1 MSRKPASWVD
11 VPLTALAPLAWG
23 TTYWVTTELL
33 PPDRPLTA
41 ALLRVLPVGL
51 ILLAFFRRLPTGRWL
66 WRMMVL
72 GALNIGVFQ
81 ALLFVAAYRLPGG
94 VAATL
99 GAVQPLLVMLL
110 AWPVLAMK
118 PGPRG
123 LIAGAAGLVG
133 VALLVLTP
141 AARLDGIGIAA
152 ALAGAVCMAV
162 GTVLT
167 RKWAPPVP
175 LMLFTAWQ
183 LVAGGVLLLPLALLA
198 EPALPPLS
206 GANIAGYLYLGIV
219 GAALS
224 YALWFRGVERL
235 HPGALS
241 TLGLLSPV
249 SATVLGWLALGQAL
263 GPVQIVGA
271 IVVLAAVT
279 LGQRRPK

>member
-1 MSRKPASWVD
+1 MSRTPAAWFD

-51 ILLAFFRRLPTGRWL
+51 ILLLWFRRLPTGAWL
-66 WRMMVL
+66 WKMMVL

-99 GAVQPLLVMLL
+99 GAVQPLIVMML

-118 PGPRG
+118 PGARG
-123 LIAGAAGLVG
+123 LIAGAAGLIG

-183 LVAGGVLLLPLALLA
+183 LVAGGILLLPVALLS

-206 GANIAGYLYLGIV
+206 AANIAGYLYLGIV

-249 SATVLGWLALGQAL
+249 SATVLGWLALGQSL

-271 IVVLAAVT
+271 VVVLTAVT
-279 LGQRRPK
+279 LGQKRRK